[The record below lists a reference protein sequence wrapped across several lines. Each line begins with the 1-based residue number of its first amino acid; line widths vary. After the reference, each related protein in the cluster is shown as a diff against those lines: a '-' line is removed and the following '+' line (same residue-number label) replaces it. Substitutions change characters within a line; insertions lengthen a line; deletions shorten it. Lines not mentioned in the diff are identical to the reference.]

1 MDTLIADNFIYE
13 QTLDKTVPDSDRVVF
28 KQKNLTPFIDQA
40 RGGSEYVSGKA
51 IIDAQ
56 AFGNGAEIP
65 DWANAYITYPEVEKL
80 TGQTGGAD
88 LAVSAFNQSYM
99 TAPKNNALV
108 DSLRVEQGGNMV
120 VSESQNLSHLV
131 NFVKH
136 CTTSNDETT
145 KHGAD
150 CLYAPDGVGN
160 WTATAGV
167 LGIANVANDTAST
180 DATALTGPERINEGL
195 LKRQRLAFPLNKLG
209 TNDVLNNA
217 TYHLNEEAS
226 YQAVPIGAT
235 KTIATATETTLSEV
249 HRLRVIYLRDLSDY
263 FAKHPLVR
271 GCGYKLTLGLNQGT
285 STVTWSATTASN
297 PFSSFTN
304 ATVSTSLVGG
314 ASAMPSMLCVGPN
327 TIAAKATATVGSTT
341 TLTLKLSSKVD
352 ISSDARQQG
361 ITLWVPSYIPTEE
374 YEAKL
379 LATPQVYR
387 TPFKITSNVFTGL
400 TANAPIGLQLFTAIA
415 NPRALIVIPQYAQET
430 QTQPSQQS
438 PFNPSPACTDPTL
451 SLTKT
456 QIRVNSRQ
464 MLPSPQSYGF
474 QQFIENTAR
483 IFAVN
488 GGLSSV
494 SSGNIDFWKFMHN
507 YRYYAYDISAID
519 ESQRDVPQLISFES
533 FNNNKVKIDLYVFCL
548 SEQGAIFDMLKGGV
562 EVK

>member
-1 MDTLIADNFIYE
+1 MDTLVADNFIFD

-40 RGGSEYVSGKA
+40 RGGSEYVSGRV

-56 AFGNGAEIP
+56 GFGNSSEIP
-65 DWANAYITYPEVEKL
+65 DWANAYITVPEVETL
-80 TGQTGGAD
+80 TAQTGVAD
-88 LAVSAFNQSYM
+88 LAVSSFNQSYM
-99 TAPKNNALV
+99 TAPKNNSLV
-108 DSLRVEQGGNMV
+108 ESLRVEQGGNMI

-136 CTTSNDETT
+136 CTTSADETA

-150 CLYAPDGVGN
+150 SLYAPDSVGN
-160 WTATAGV
+160 WTATPGV
-167 LGIANVANDTAST
+167 LGIANVANDPLNT
-180 DATALTGPERINEGL
+180 DITGPERVNEGL
-195 LKRQRLAFPLNKLG
+195 LKRQRLAFPLNKVGSNGIL
-209 TNDVLNNA
+209 NDA
-217 TYHLNEEAS
+217 ACHLNEEGS
-226 YQAVPIGAT
+226 YQAVPLGST
-235 KTIATATETTLSEV
+235 KTITYASETTLSEI
-249 HRLRVIYLRDLSDY
+249 HRLRVVRLADLSDY

-271 GCGYKLTLGLNQGT
+271 GCDYKLTLSLNQGT
-285 STVTWSATTASN
+285 STVSWSATTASN
-297 PFSSFTN
+297 PFSVLTGAS
-304 ATVSTSLVGG
+304 VSTSLVGG
-314 ASAMPSMLCVGPN
+314 ATCMPSMLCVGPN

-341 TLTLKLSSKVD
+341 TLTLKLTSKVD
-352 ISSDARQQG
+352 ISSNARQQG
-361 ITLWVPSYIPTEE
+361 IILWVPSYIPTEE

-387 TPFKITSNVFTGL
+387 TPFKITSSVFTGL
-400 TANAPIGLQLFTAIA
+400 TANAPIGLQLFTAIS
-415 NPRALIVIPQYAQET
+415 NPRALIVMPQYAQEA

-438 PFNPSPACTDPTL
+438 PFNPSPGCTDPTL
-451 SLTKT
+451 SLTKV

-464 MLPSPQSYGF
+464 MLPSPQSYSF

-519 ESQRDVPQLISFES
+519 ESQRDVPQIISLEA
-533 FNNNKVKIDLYVFCL
+533 FNNNKVKLDLYVFCL
-548 SEQGAIFDMLKGGV
+548 SEQGAIFDMVKGGV
-562 EVK
+562 QLN